1 MISYLVS
8 RFAKGE
14 LSNLV
19 KECFGT
25 DFPDIFR
32 KSQIDYIYRYLNDL
46 DAKSVLLEPK
56 YIDKDY
62 LEDFNHYYV
71 KCFGNNGFV
80 SARLHFFSKELDH
93 QKMTEYL
100 ASGDP
105 NNVVP
110 LIRPR
115 NSVL

>member
-8 RFAKGE
+8 EFAKGE

-25 DFPDIFR
+25 EFPDIFR

-46 DAKSVLLEPK
+46 DAESVLLEPQ

-71 KCFGNNGFV
+71 KCFGNSGFV
-80 SARLHFFSKELDH
+80 SARLHFFSKKLDH
-93 QKMTEYL
+93 QK
-100 ASGDP
+100 
-105 NNVVP
+105 
-110 LIRPR
+110 
-115 NSVL
+115 